1 MATLTNERGH
11 IGASTISLQRRLD
24 AMAALGGGLDP
35 VQRDELSTLLAR
47 GQSYLALA
55 QRQGP
60 VASVAASLMKLGV
73 TEMLFDV
80 AMLRG
85 TLAGADGMLQNEVTA
100 GMLGAPAGR
109 IAGGTTQV
117 QRNIIGERILG
128 LPKEPRP

>member
-1 MATLTNERGH
+1 MHRGHFMAPTLT
-11 IGASTISLQRRLD
+11 RRDMLLRC
-24 AMAALGGGLDP
+24 ANGFGLVALAG
-35 VQRDELSTLLAR
+35 LLAR
-47 GQSYLALA
+47 GQSFLALA

-80 AMLRG
+80 ATLRG
-85 TLAGADGMLQNEVTA
+85 DIAGANAMLENDVSL

-128 LPKEPRP
+128 LPKEPRS

>member
-1 MATLTNERGH
+1 
-11 IGASTISLQRRLD
+11 
-24 AMAALGGGLDP
+24 MAALGGGLDP

-60 VASVAASLMKLGV
+60 VASVAASLMKLCV

-128 LPKEPRP
+128 LPRER